1 MCLFSFLYFWSFIPF
16 FHSFFSHEL
25 IADSFAYAYFKRRE
39 ISECYACQLH
49 GLMVAHHTCEYQ
61 RQYRVLCERRHKIWD
76 QAHDCSRDVSM
87 FNSTS
92 QCFELPKYFSK
103 IPSVQKYLYYIYW
116 ITVSA
121 ILFITKI
128 YIADN
133 YGSNEVLLTD
143 LLSEFL
149 ADMWL
154 VGS

>member
-1 MCLFSFLYFWSFIPF
+1 
-16 FHSFFSHEL
+16 
-25 IADSFAYAYFKRRE
+25 
-39 ISECYACQLH
+39 
-49 GLMVAHHTCEYQ
+49 
-61 RQYRVLCERRHKIWD
+61 
-76 QAHDCSRDVSM
+76 M

-149 ADMWL
+149 VDM
-154 VGS
+154 